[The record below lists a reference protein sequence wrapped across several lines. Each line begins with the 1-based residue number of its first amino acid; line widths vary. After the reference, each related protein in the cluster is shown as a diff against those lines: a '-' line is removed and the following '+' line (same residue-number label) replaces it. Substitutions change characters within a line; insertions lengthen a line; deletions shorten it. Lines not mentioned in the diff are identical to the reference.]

1 MEEIKVQVIKP
12 TKTLLDSSRD
22 TSEKLKVCAYCRVST
37 KDEEQKESFRNQIKY
52 YTDLIKSHKEWKN
65 AGIYADEGI
74 SRTRDDKRP
83 QFMQMIQDAMEGKIN
98 IILVKSLSRF
108 SRNTVDLLNYVRAL
122 REKKACQQRYVVPAS
137 RGPSPW
143 TSSTPRIFRVLL
155 VIVLRWH
162 TNSS

>member
-1 MEEIKVQVIKP
+1 MEEMKVQVIKP

-74 SRTRDDKRP
+74 SGTSDDKRP

-108 SRNTVDLLNYVRAL
+108 PET
-122 REKKACQQRYVVPAS
+122 
-137 RGPSPW
+137 PS
-143 TSSTPRIFRVLL
+143 TSSTMSEPCVRKRSPSA
-155 VIVLRWH
+155 LRRNTSTH
-162 TNSS
+162 